1 MALEFRVLG
10 PLEVRRDG
18 VCVQIRGARIRTLL
32 AVLLVD
38 AGRVASADAL
48 IDALWPNDPPADA
61 RHALEMSV
69 SRLRALL
76 GGRSCVPAR
85 PPGYALDVDEP
96 AIDSVRFRR
105 LLAEARDLV
114 EVDAHRAAARVDD
127 ALALWR
133 GDPYADFAFE
143 PFAREEIAQLEE
155 LRAQAEELRIDAAL
169 ATGPAEGLLGEIS
182 TLVAAEPTRERR
194 REQLML
200 ALYRAGRQADALAT
214 FREAST
220 FLRDELGLEP
230 GTGLRGLERAILR
243 QDESLS
249 TGATQGRG
257 GPSTRRPASAV
268 VVEPDIPLEL
278 DAEEH
283 ERRAE
288 RAASVVGRIGDHFGA
303 RRVGRFELVFLG
315 EDHGATAAEAAA
327 ELAEAVPA
335 RTGIASGDVLVRG
348 AAVGGPLLELA
359 HRNVG
364 GGGSPRAPAPER
376 RADGPFLGRSAELEA
391 LRSSTAALVLG
402 PPGIG
407 KSRLLRELAREVR
420 VVAGRCSAYGQEAL
434 TPLREIASALGHPEA
449 VSTAPVSDLPVLF
462 RRLCEAA
469 APVTIALDDAH
480 WASPTVIE
488 TMEYLVHR
496 AGRHLRVVCLAREDL
511 LEERPTAFAEA
522 RKLVLE
528 PLTSDEA
535 HRLAAALGA
544 HDDSLVE
551 RAEGNPLFIEQLLA
565 HAGETSETLP
575 STLRSLLVSRLDR
588 LTPSE
593 RSTVACAA
601 VAGREFDA
609 GLLGELLESS
619 TPRAALHSLVRRGLL
634 DPAAPAAAFQE
645 RYRFRHPLIHEAAYG
660 SVPTDE
666 LGRLHEAVA
675 DGLDGRRAGDELV
688 GFHLECAA
696 LLRPQHDRH
705 GRRLAEEAGERLGAA
720 GVEAWKLGDASHAVE
735 LLGRA
740 VVLLPTA
747 HAARGELLCEL
758 GIAQNTLGL
767 AAEADETLT
776 MAAAGAERRVVLRA
790 RLERA
795 ALATVSGGL
804 SADEALAAADEAV
817 PVFEAVDDAR
827 SLGRALMLAGWI
839 RGGAFAQHAQWLE
852 AAERAL
858 VQYGRAGWRASTCI
872 GHIAAALYLGPVD
885 VATAIDRSHRLL
897 EDAVDDLAAEA
908 AVTTYLGGLYGMAAD
923 FGAAHELAGRGRA
936 LYEMLGRAPALRTT
950 CAPVEAGLARLEG
963 DVAQAAERLEASCSE
978 LVESGDTF
986 HVATQAAELV
996 DDLIELGRTDAAK
1009 SWCAVAEHHCRPR
1022 DAEATVL
1029 VLRARARLAGDPELA
1044 LEAAERADE
1053 TDALNLRAAVRVS
1066 LAATLAQLGRDAD
1079 ATAALEHAR
1088 ELYLRKGNAAAAAR
1102 LVDGGPRRRRA

>member
-18 VCVQIRGARIRTLL
+18 VRVQVRGARLRTLL
-32 AVLLVD
+32 AALLVD
-38 AGRVASADAL
+38 PGRVASADAL
-48 IDALWPNDPPADA
+48 IEALWPDDPPADA
-61 RHALEMSV
+61 RHALEMGV
-69 SRLRALL
+69 SRLRGLL
-76 GGRSCVPAR
+76 GGRSCVAAR
-85 PPGYALDVDEP
+85 PPGYALDVDEL
-96 AIDSVRFRR
+96 AVDSGRFRR

-114 EVDAHRAAARVDD
+114 EVDARRAAARVDD
-127 ALALWR
+127 GLALWR

-143 PFAREEIAQLEE
+143 PFAREEIAELSE

-169 ATGPAEGLLGEIS
+169 AAGRAGDVVGEIS

-200 ALYRAGRQADALAT
+200 ALYRAGRQADALAA

-230 GTGLRGLERAILR
+230 GTALRALERAILR

-249 TGATQGRG
+249 RPAASGPG
-257 GPSTRRPASAV
+257 GPRTLRPASAV
-268 VVEPDIPLEL
+268 VVEPDIPLDL

-283 ERRAE
+283 ERRTE
-288 RAASVVGRIGDHFGA
+288 RAASVVARVGEHFGA

-315 EDHGATAAEAAA
+315 EDHGAAAADAAA

-335 RTGIASGDVLVRG
+335 RTGVASGDVLVG
-348 AAVGGPLLELA
+348 DAAVGGPLLELA
-359 HRNVG
+359 RRQVG
-364 GGGSPRAPAPER
+364 GGGPSPAPAPER

-420 VVAGRCSAYGQEAL
+420 VVAGRCSEYGQEAL
-434 TPLREIASALGHPEA
+434 TPLREIAGTLGYPEVVA
-449 VSTAPVSDLPVLF
+449 TAPVSDLPVLF

-488 TMEYLVHR
+488 TIEHVVHR
-496 AGRHLRVVCLAREDL
+496 AGEHLRVVCLARDDL
-511 LEERPTAFAEA
+511 LEERPTAFAA
-522 RKLVLE
+522 ATKLVLE
-528 PLTSDEA
+528 PLTSGDA
-535 HRLAAALGA
+535 HRLAVALGA
-544 HDDSLVE
+544 DDDSLVA

-575 STLRSLLVSRLDR
+575 STLRSLLASRLDR

-601 VAGREFDA
+601 VAGREFDS
-609 GLLGELLESS
+609 GLVGELLEST

-634 DPAAPAAAFQE
+634 DPAAPTAAFQE

-666 LGRLHEAVA
+666 LARLHEAVA
-675 DGLDGRRAGDELV
+675 DALDARRVGDELV
-688 GFHLECAA
+688 GFHLERAA
-696 LLRPQHDRH
+696 LLRPARDRH

-720 GVEAWKLGDASHAVE
+720 GIGAWKLGDASRAVE

-740 VVLLPTA
+740 VLLLPAA
-747 HAARGELLCEL
+747 HVARGELLCEL

-767 AAEADETLT
+767 AADADDTLAT
-776 MAAAGAERRVVLRA
+776 AAAGTERRVVLRA

-795 ALATVSGGL
+795 ALAAISGGL
-804 SADEALAAADEAV
+804 DADEVLAVAAEAV
-817 PVFEAVDDAR
+817 PVFEAVGDAR

-839 RGGAFAQHAQWLE
+839 RGGAFAQHAQWLQD
-852 AAERAL
+852 AERAL
-858 VQYGRAGWRASTCI
+858 VQYGRAGWPASTCI
-872 GHIAAALYLGPVD
+872 GHIAAASYLGPVD
-885 VATAIDRSHRLL
+885 VETATHRCRRLL

-908 AVTTYLGGLYGMAAD
+908 AVTTYLGGLYGMAGD
-923 FGAAHELAGRGRA
+923 FGAAHELAGQGRA
-936 LYEMLGRAPALRTT
+936 LYETLGRAPSLRRT
-950 CAPVEAGLARLEG
+950 CAPIEAGIARCEG
-963 DVAQAAERLEASCSE
+963 NVAQAAARLEASCSE

-986 HVATQAAELV
+986 HVATQAAELA
-996 DDLIELGRTDAAK
+996 DDLVELGRVDAAE
-1009 SWCAVAEHHCRPR
+1009 SWCAVAERHCRPQ

-1029 VLRARARLAGDPELA
+1029 VLRARARLAADPGLA
-1044 LEAAERADE
+1044 REAVDRADG

-1066 LAATLAQLGRDAD
+1066 LAAILSRLAREGDA
-1079 ATAALEHAR
+1079 AVALEQAR

-1102 LVDGGPRRRRA
+1102 LVDGGRRRRA